1 MASLTD
7 CLTDDYFKLN
17 IERRIRR
24 EIEKQV
30 QLEREHERLELI
42 KSCFNLHTP
51 EYEHERIRLKIAKY
65 RLEIKRLCLLLLIE
79 KATAL
84 FNRARG
90 LSKQLKKTNTP
101 PPPTITLE
109 TLRTSVA
116 IFRRVGICA

>member
-30 QLEREHERLELI
+30 QLEREQWRLELI

-51 EYEHERIRLKIAKY
+51 EDEHERIDLQIAKI

-90 LSKQLKKTNTP
+90 LSKQLKKTDTP
-101 PPPTITLE
+101 PTTITLE
-109 TLRTSVA
+109 TIRTSAGV
-116 IFRRVGICA
+116 FRRVGICA